1 MNSNNGDNELCLQMS
16 GKLMDIDL
24 KDGLIKVNYS
34 ERLVLLI
41 REVRQLFELGFKK
54 QIPKSIIDL
63 TENGKKFYKEALTLK

>member
-41 REVRQLFELGFKK
+41 REVR
-54 QIPKSIIDL
+54 
-63 TENGKKFYKEALTLK
+63 